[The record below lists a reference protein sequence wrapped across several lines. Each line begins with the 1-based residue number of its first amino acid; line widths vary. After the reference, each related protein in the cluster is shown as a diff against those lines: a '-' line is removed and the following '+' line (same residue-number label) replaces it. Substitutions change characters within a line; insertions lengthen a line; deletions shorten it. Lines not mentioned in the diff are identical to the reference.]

1 MLVKHIVD
9 KNVSRAYNMRI
20 KHIGLREKIM
30 SELQDFLDNA
40 LPECNIS
47 PKKNTEVNKKLAN
60 EIIRIRTE
68 QGITQK
74 ELALLCGI
82 QQSNISRLENGSYNP
97 SIHLLEKIA
106 LAVGKELVI
115 EFI

>member
-1 MLVKHIVD
+1 
-9 KNVSRAYNMRI
+9 
-20 KHIGLREKIM
+20 M

-47 PKKNTEVNKKLAN
+47 KKENTEMNEKLAK

-68 QGITQK
+68 KGITQK

-82 QQSNISRLENGSYNP
+82 QQSNISRLENGTYNP
-97 SIHLLEKIA
+97 SMQLLEKIA
-106 LAVGKELVI
+106 LAVGKELVV

>member
-1 MLVKHIVD
+1 
-9 KNVSRAYNMRI
+9 
-20 KHIGLREKIM
+20 M
-30 SELQDFLDNA
+30 SELQDYLDNA
-40 LPECNIS
+40 LPECNITK
-47 PKKNTEVNKKLAN
+47 KKNAEINKKLAN

-82 QQSNISRLENGSYNP
+82 QQSNISRLENGTYNP
-97 SIHLLEKIA
+97 SLQLLEKIA
-106 LAVGKELVI
+106 LAVGKELMI

>member
-1 MLVKHIVD
+1 
-9 KNVSRAYNMRI
+9 
-20 KHIGLREKIM
+20 M

-47 PKKNTEVNKKLAN
+47 KKENTEMNEKLAR

-68 QGITQK
+68 KGITQK

-82 QQSNISRLENGSYNP
+82 QQSNISRLENGTYNP
-97 SIHLLEKIA
+97 SMQLLEKIA
-106 LAVGKELVI
+106 LAVGKELVV